1 MAVVS
6 AMQNSNYFLLIA
18 GKNHV
23 TRLSLRHVC
32 PMEEPMP
39 RSVLLG
45 CPKICAFLRPLVA
58 ITLEHPPERH
68 FGLPDSQ
75 IVRSS
80 SGSQHE
86 SRNCRQRHPR
96 GSPLAPRQGQVLRAR
111 NSLRPSLIRVVRRE
125 KIERTKRK
133 IGIAAARKAIILKII
148 LSALLRGSCC
158 PFHDSK

>member
-1 MAVVS
+1 MLCEAPAGARLAVVS

-68 FGLPDSQ
+68 FGLPDFP
-75 IVRSS
+75 
-80 SGSQHE
+80 
-86 SRNCRQRHPR
+86 NCPKQFRVSFLPTTE
-96 GSPLAPRQGQVLRAR
+96 LRAAMTILLCDAKYLGPTA
-111 NSLRPSLIRVVRRE
+111 SLS
-125 KIERTKRK
+125 
-133 IGIAAARKAIILKII
+133 
-148 LSALLRGSCC
+148 
-158 PFHDSK
+158 